1 MYSLI
6 LSAMSVSIYSLLGQ
20 LGLGLF
26 RVKSQYLGL
35 MDMPK
40 LWYLR
45 FPPLDTWSINGFSP
59 LDNVLDL

>member
-1 MYSLI
+1 MFRLYYICEQTIRKTEKGEKQYKCSLKN
-6 LSAMSVSIYSLLGQ
+6 SLEEL
-20 LGLGLF
+20 LI
-26 RVKSQYLGL
+26 
-35 MDMPK
+35 PK

>member
-1 MYSLI
+1 
-6 LSAMSVSIYSLLGQ
+6 
-20 LGLGLF
+20 
-26 RVKSQYLGL
+26 
-35 MDMPK
+35 MPK